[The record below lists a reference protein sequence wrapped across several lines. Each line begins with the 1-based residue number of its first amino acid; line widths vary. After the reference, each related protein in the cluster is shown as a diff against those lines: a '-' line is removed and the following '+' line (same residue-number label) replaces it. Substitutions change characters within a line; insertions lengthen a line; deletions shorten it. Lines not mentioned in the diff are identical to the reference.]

1 MSSQVLKAP
10 GRNTGGTEGEHKSS
24 MGSKN
29 TSKTSK
35 KHQTT
40 VMEENNRQSIPRA
53 QLNNSSK
60 TSILEMK
67 NWGE

>member
-1 MSSQVLKAP
+1 VELHSLPFQRSVAK
-10 GRNTGGTEGEHKSS
+10 
-24 MGSKN
+24 
-29 TSKTSK
+29 KTSK
-35 KHQTT
+35 KNSKKHQKT